1 MHLEQV
7 FSIKEIAQHKIIT
20 FCGLKLKFKNKKL
33 IQREQIRQLEQNIN
47 NANNQIKA
55 QLSQIKSQEQIIQEI
70 QKTLNWHNK
79 KFDIL
84 KQDYNKKLSLERNK
98 FEYTIHKYLPEE
110 KYEEAIKDWFIERTG
125 DILNLDN
132 PQTFNEKIQWL
143 KLYDSTPEKT
153 RLADKYLVRDWVKEK
168 IGEKYLI
175 PLLGVW
181 DSFDDIDFDTLP
193 EQFVL
198 KCNHGCGY
206 NIIVKDKSSFNK
218 EDARK
223 KINTWL
229 NENYAFFALE
239 MHYKDI
245 PRKIIA
251 EEYITP
257 ESSNIE
263 IQSWCFN
270 NELKFISYETCKEA
284 DTPYRQIFTPDW
296 ETEEFLISP
305 HHFSK
310 FTELPSKP
318 KYLEELKQIVSKLC
332 QGFKHVRIDFIV
344 VNGQLK
350 FREMTFTSGGGLSR
364 FKPQE
369 TKYKLG
375 EMIKLETQESI
386 KCKLQ

>member
-1 MHLEQV
+1 MNKKWL
-7 FSIKEIAQHKIIT
+7 FSVINDDIHKVIT
-20 FCGLKLKFKNKKL
+20 IFGVKFKFKNKKL
-33 IQREQIRQLEQNIN
+33 IQRKQIKQREQKIN
-47 NANNQIKA
+47 NANKQIKTQSEQIQA
-55 QLSQIKSQEQIIQEI
+55 QQEILNKYQEQTKLE
-70 QKTLNWHNK
+70 LNR
-79 KFDIL
+79 L
-84 KQDYNKKLSLERNK
+84 KQDYNQKIYSKNAKLVYKL
-98 FEYTIHKYLPEE
+98 HKYLPEE
-110 KYEEAIKDWFIERTG
+110 KRPEALKDWYFEATG
-125 DILNLDN
+125 DVLDLEN
-132 PQTFNEKIQWL
+132 PQSFNEKIQWL

-168 IGEKYLI
+168 IGEEYLI
-175 PLLGVW
+175 PLLGVYNN
-181 DSFDDIDFDTLP
+181 FDEIDFGKLP
-193 EQFVL
+193 NQFVL
-198 KCNHGCGY
+198 KCNHGCNY

-296 ETEEFLISP
+296 EPEEFLISP

-386 KCKLQ
+386 K